1 MAPARAP
8 HRTRSAV
15 VLALFFTAASA
26 DTTAAPWRVRAPGDA
41 AARAEIV
48 NDQGDRLAVFRG
60 DGDAVLAEFVTAAP
74 SPLGATSCP
83 TFQID
88 QRRPLHHFERGDRCS
103 VEGHRARYTL
113 ARLDGRRLESAVLYQ
128 LMNGS
133 SVAFRFVTGN
143 GAYHETRFA
152 LTRSKNA
159 MLRVLGRDLD
169 VQPGD
174 SE

>member
-1 MAPARAP
+1 VVAARAP
-8 HRTRSAV
+8 HLVLSAV
-15 VLALFFTAASA
+15 GVALLLAAASA
-26 DTTAAPWRVRAPGDA
+26 DAAAAPWRVRAPGGE
-41 AARAEIV
+41 AARAEVV
-48 NDQGDRLAVFRG
+48 NDQGDRLSVYRG
-60 DGDAVLAEFVTAAP
+60 DGDTVLAEFVTAAP

-103 VEGHRARYTL
+103 VEGHRARMTL
-113 ARLDGRRLESAVLYQ
+113 ARLDGPRLESAVLYQ

-133 SVAFRFVTGN
+133 TVAFRFVTGN
-143 GAYHETRFA
+143 GAYHETRFP

-174 SE
+174 TE

>member
-8 HRTRSAV
+8 HHALGAIAGALL
-15 VLALFFTAASA
+15 LAAASTGTA
-26 DTTAAPWRVRAPGDA
+26 AAPWRVRAPGGE

-48 NDQGDRLAVFRG
+48 NEQGDLLAVYRG
-60 DGDAVLAEFVTAAP
+60 DDDAVLAEFVTAAP

-88 QRRPLHHFERGDRCS
+88 QRRPLHHFERGDRCA
-103 VEGHRARYTL
+103 VQGHRARFTL

-133 SVAFRFVTGN
+133 TVAFRFVTGN
-143 GAYHETRFA
+143 GAYHEARFP

-169 VQPGD
+169 VQPG
-174 SE
+174 EPE